1 MGLFKNKLTKEEEQI
16 LEKAREEKMLKELEE
31 ARKQEQEKEEVVN
44 SLEDSETDFSDKL
57 RDLVDNELN
66 TNTIFTVKQELLAMY
81 EELFKDEII
90 MDLQD
95 IVENDKKE

>member
-66 TNTIFTVKQELLAMY
+66 TNSIFTVKQELLAMY